1 MLRDYSKFITYIGE
15 NGVWQE
21 GVKGIILHSCPLY
34 RIDLETIKNAFS
46 NANLLQDGSYR
57 IDELGNMKRIVVRIA
72 NGKVV
77 QLEFNYGEYKN
88 YRYDGTVEIKY
99 YDYGTTFIDELSD
112 DMLSTAN

>member
-1 MLRDYSKFITYIGE
+1 
-15 NGVWQE
+15 
-21 GVKGIILHSCPLY
+21 
-34 RIDLETIKNAFS
+34 
-46 NANLLQDGSYR
+46 
-57 IDELGNMKRIVVRIA
+57 MKRIVVRIA